1 MLNQDSV
8 VSVAESVDVG
18 SGSGECGGRR
28 ICFEPS
34 SGGGRDML

>member
-8 VSVAESVDVG
+8 VSAVESVDVG
-18 SGSGECGGRR
+18 SGSGGCGGKR

-34 SGGGRDML
+34 SGGGRDLI